1 MKRDYNWWMDL
12 TRLPPEGEARILK
25 ALAEHQREAPP
36 RRPRQKWK
44 TAVAAAAAAAL
55 MTGAAFAAA
64 YQAGVLDLFFHGDT
78 GSLEPYVQM
87 TIPSTENEDYRLT
100 VDSSLYDGQNLYL
113 VMTVEALNEQAVSD
127 LERQRIASPHTICWD
142 LSSLSSPD
150 PSGAAQITA
159 HSMGVKELPAQ
170 TDASRTWQIDLNFD
184 GFIGRKDSP
193 VLLWLDFMGPET
205 AVSIPL
211 DTILEPIHL
220 TPNEPVTIDT
230 ITGQQAIL
238 KEFTLSAT
246 SYSLELQVEGLPE
259 HARPQ
264 TYSVPLFLRM
274 KDGTVLTRAQLL
286 SPSGGQQFRTV
297 LDLSQVA
304 SVIYGYTEFPT
315 DGSAPFPAHLDPHLY
330 PFKTEIL
337 PEPFHG
343 TARSYIADA
352 ASLCRGLGADF
363 SWDLV
368 SRSLSAVYR
377 GTTLELT
384 AGSVTALINGVPSVM
399 ETVQYDPSGQAVSVP
414 LPACENGNTLSAID
428 QIFLDAWDLDAC
440 MEYAYQSELELP
452 AGEHLII
459 IP

>member
-1 MKRDYNWWMDL
+1 MKQEFNWAMD
-12 TRLPPEGEARILK
+12 RVSLPPEAEARILS
-25 ALAEHQREAPP
+25 ALEARRAGALP
-36 RRPRQKWK
+36 RRPRRRWK
-44 TAVAAAAAAAL
+44 AAAAAVAAAML
-55 MTGAAFAAA
+55 MTGAAFAA
-64 YQAGVLDLFFHGDT
+64 YQTGVLDLFFHGDT
-78 GSLEPYVQM
+78 DSLEPYVQT
-87 TIPSTENEDYRLT
+87 TIPSAENENYRLT

-127 LERQRIASPHTICWD
+127 LESQQLASPYSLCWD
-142 LSSLSSPD
+142 LTALSSDSSD
-150 PSGAAQITA
+150 PV
-159 HSMGVKELPAQ
+159 HSMGVQELPAR
-170 TDASRTWQIDLNFD
+170 TDTSRTWQIDLNFKRFRGKQD
-184 GFIGRKDSP
+184 CP
-193 VLLWLDFMGPET
+193 VLLWLDFMGPES

-211 DTILEPIHL
+211 DAMLEPIRL

-238 KEFTLSAT
+238 REFTLSAT
-246 SYSLELQVEGLPE
+246 SYSLDLQIEGLPE

-315 DGSAPFPAHLDPHLY
+315 DGSAPFPAQLDARLY
-330 PFKTEIL
+330 PFRTEII

-363 SWDLV
+363 SWDPV
-368 SRSLSAVYR
+368 SRSLTAVYR
-377 GTTLELT
+377 GVTLELT
-384 AGSVTALINGVPSVM
+384 AGSSTALIDGVPSVM

-414 LPACENGNTLSAID
+414 LPACENGSSLSAID

-440 MEYAYQSELELP
+440 VESAYHSELELP
-452 AGEHLII
+452 PSEHLII

>member
-127 LERQRIASPHTICWD
+127 LGFQQLASPYSLCWD
-142 LSSLSSPD
+142 FTALSSDSSD
-150 PSGAAQITA
+150 PA
-159 HSMGVKELPAQ
+159 HSMGVQELPAR
-170 TDASRTWQIDLNFD
+170 TDTSRTWQIDLNFD

-193 VLLWLDFMGPET
+193 VLLWLNFIGEEH

-211 DTILEPIHL
+211 DAMLEPIHL

-246 SYSLELQVEGLPE
+246 SYSLELQVEGLPA
-259 HARPQ
+259 HTRPQ
-264 TYSVPLFLRM
+264 TYTVPLFLRM
-274 KDGTVLTRAQLL
+274 KDGSVLTRAQLL
-286 SPSGGQQFRTV
+286 SPRGGQQFRTV

-315 DGSAPFPAHLDPHLY
+315 DGSAPRPAQLDARLY
-330 PFKTEIL
+330 PFRTEII

-363 SWDLV
+363 SWDPV
-368 SRSLSAVYR
+368 SRSLTAVYR

-440 MEYAYQSELELP
+440 VEYAYQSELELP
-452 AGEHLII
+452 AGKHLII

>member
-127 LERQRIASPHTICWD
+127 LGFQQLASPYSLCWD
-142 LSSLSSPD
+142 FTALSSDSSD
-150 PSGAAQITA
+150 PA
-159 HSMGVKELPAQ
+159 HSMGVQELPAR
-170 TDASRTWQIDLNFD
+170 TDTSRTWQIDLNFD

-193 VLLWLDFMGPET
+193 VLLWLNFIGEEH

-211 DTILEPIHL
+211 DAMLEPIHL

-363 SWDLV
+363 SWDPV
-368 SRSLSAVYR
+368 SRSLTAVYR

-440 MEYAYQSELELP
+440 VEYAYQSELELP
-452 AGEHLII
+452 AGKHLII

>member
-170 TDASRTWQIDLNFD
+170 TDTSRTWQIDLNFKRFMGKQD
-184 GFIGRKDSP
+184 CP

-286 SPSGGQQFRTV
+286 SPSGGQ
-297 LDLSQVA
+297 
-304 SVIYGYTEFPT
+304 
-315 DGSAPFPAHLDPHLY
+315 
-330 PFKTEIL
+330 
-337 PEPFHG
+337 
-343 TARSYIADA
+343 
-352 ASLCRGLGADF
+352 
-363 SWDLV
+363 
-368 SRSLSAVYR
+368 
-377 GTTLELT
+377 
-384 AGSVTALINGVPSVM
+384 
-399 ETVQYDPSGQAVSVP
+399 
-414 LPACENGNTLSAID
+414 
-428 QIFLDAWDLDAC
+428 
-440 MEYAYQSELELP
+440 
-452 AGEHLII
+452 
-459 IP
+459 